1 MKSRIF
7 TFLAIA
13 ALLGTVV
20 FTATSGAFAQSD
32 PYNGS
37 LIDRIV
43 AQQGTQ
49 TSGGNDDDD
58 EEDDDEEDD
67 DAEDE
72 DTEAEGADD
81 HEFTTN
87 FRTENC
93 TFADTGRNAF
103 FILEPGY
110 QLTLEGEEDGEQVE
124 LIVTVLNETK
134 DVNGVTTRVV
144 EERESADGE
153 LVEVSRNFF
162 AICEETSSVFYFGEE
177 VDDYD
182 EGEIV
187 GHEGE
192 WLAGENDAKAGII
205 MPGTPL
211 LGARYFQEIA
221 PEVAMDRAEIIED
234 DEELQTPAGTFENV
248 LVIRE
253 TTPLEP
259 DAEEMKLHAPGIGLI
274 QDADLK
280 LVEYGFIEE

>member
-1 MKSRIF
+1 MKTRIF
-7 TFLAIA
+7 TLLAIA
-13 ALLGTVV
+13 ALFGAVA

-49 TSGGNDDDD
+49 TSAGNDDD
-58 EEDDDEEDD
+58 EEDDD

-72 DTEAEGADD
+72 DTDAEGADD

-93 TFADTGRNAF
+93 TFADTGSNAF

-110 QLTLEGEEDGEQVE
+110 HLTLEGEEDGEAVE
-124 LIVTVLNETK
+124 LVITVMNETRQV
-134 DVNGVTTRVV
+134 DGRTTRVV
-144 EERESADGE
+144 EERESVEGE

-162 AICEETSSVFYFGEE
+162 ALCEETGNVFYFGEE
-177 VDDYD
+177 VDDY
-182 EGEIV
+182 ENGEIV
-187 GHEGE
+187 GHSGA

-234 DEELQTPAGTFENV
+234 DEELETPAGTFENV

-280 LVEYGFIEE
+280 LVEYGFVEE